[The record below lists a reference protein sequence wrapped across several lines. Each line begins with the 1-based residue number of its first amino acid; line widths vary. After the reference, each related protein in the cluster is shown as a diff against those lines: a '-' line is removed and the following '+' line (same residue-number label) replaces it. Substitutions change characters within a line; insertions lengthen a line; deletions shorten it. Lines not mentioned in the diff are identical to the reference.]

1 MSIEVYINGKEIFR
15 VKSSWSASS
24 GVNVERQF
32 HDLSRIAHHALDK
45 AFKNLSTVDMLVETK
60 GGDK

>member
-1 MSIEVYINGKEIFR
+1 MSIEVYINGKEILR
-15 VKSSWSASS
+15 VKSTWSASS

-32 HDLSRIAHHALDK
+32 HDLARISHHALDK
-45 AFKNLSTVDMLVETK
+45 AFKNLSMVDLIVETK